1 MIYEWNNISLF
12 AVEIAIHPPVICSM
26 TLNKEQQDHPSST
39 THDRAQGGLGSDAD
53 VDLELGI
60 TTIKKVVKTLSEK
73 PGVYRMLD
81 AKGDVLYV
89 GKARSLKARVTSY
102 TQPNRLTNRIMR
114 MVGQTRSMVVVTTHT
129 EAEALLL
136 EANLIKR
143 YRTPYNVLL
152 RDDKSL
158 PYILLRKDHPWPQI
172 TKHRGAQKVK
182 GDYFGPFASGGAVN
196 QTLNAMQRVFQL
208 RSCSDSVF
216 NNRSRPCMLYQIK
229 RCSAPCVDRIN
240 VEDYDQM
247 VQDTKAFL
255 QGRTSGIQKALADMM
270 ENASNRMDYETAAIY
285 RDRIRALAQIQ
296 SRQDINLSGLDD
308 ADIIAIANKG
318 GSTCVQVFFLRGG
331 QNWGNRAFFPRH
343 ERGAELS
350 EIMSA
355 FVAQFY
361 ENKYPPKE
369 ILLSEKI
376 NDMALMADALAA
388 RSDHRVSLHI
398 PQRGDKKRLIELA
411 LRNAQEA
418 LDRRL
423 AESASQARLLQAM
436 ADVFELDM
444 PPARIEVY
452 DNSHIQGRHAVGGM
466 IVAGPEGFIKNA
478 YRKFNIKDEDITPG
492 DDYGMMREVMQ
503 RRFSRLMKEDEDH
516 SKGNW
521 PDLVLIDGGAGQ
533 LSAVVEVMNELGLED
548 EVTLIAVA
556 KGPDRNAGHEVFY
569 RPGRQPMTLPTDSP
583 VLYYIQRLR
592 DEAHRF
598 AIGTHR
604 AKRAK
609 ALVKSP
615 LDSVPG
621 IGAKRKRALLYH
633 FGTAHAVTRAGVEDL
648 ARVDGISEHMAQ
660 VIYDHFHGGA

>member
-1 MIYEWNNISLF
+1 
-12 AVEIAIHPPVICSM
+12 M
-26 TLNKEQQDHPSST
+26 TMTQDDHPAPPHT

-53 VDLELGI
+53 VDLDTGI
-60 TTIKKVVKTLSEK
+60 SAIKKVLKTLPNK

-89 GKARSLKARVTSY
+89 GKARSLKARVSNY
-102 TQPNRLTNRIMR
+102 TQINGLTNRIMR
-114 MVGQTRSMVVVTTHT
+114 MVGQTRAMVVVTTHT

-172 TKHRGAQKVK
+172 TKHRGAQKIK

-229 RCSAPCVDRIN
+229 RCSAPCVDRISTD
-240 VEDYDQM
+240 DYQKM
-247 VQDTKAFL
+247 VKDTKAFL
-255 QGRTSGIQKALADMM
+255 EGRTSTIQKNLAHMM
-270 ENASNRMDYETAAIY
+270 EDASERMDYETAAIY

-296 SRQDINLSGLDD
+296 SRQDINLTGLNDT
-308 ADIIAIANKG
+308 DIIAVARKG
-318 GSTCVQVFFLRGG
+318 GTTCVQVFFLRGG
-331 QNWGNRAFFPRH
+331 QNWGNRAFYPRH
-343 ERGAELS
+343 DKSAKLGDVL
-350 EIMSA
+350 SA
-355 FVAQFY
+355 FMAQFY
-361 ENKYPPKE
+361 EDKHPPHE

-376 NDMALMADALAA
+376 DDMKLMVEALSA
-388 RSDHRVSLHI
+388 RSDHRISLHI
-398 PQRGDKKRLIELA
+398 PQRGDKKRLTDLA

-423 AESASQARLLQAM
+423 AESASQARLLQGL
-436 ADVFELDM
+436 ADAFELDG
-444 PPARIEVY
+444 PPQRIEVY
-452 DNSHIQGRHAVGGM
+452 DNSHIQGQHAVGGM

-478 YRKFNIKDEDITPG
+478 YRKFNMKSEDLVPG

-503 RRFSRLMKEDEDH
+503 RRFSRLLKEDEDK

-533 LSAVVEVMNELGLED
+533 LSAVLDVVQDLGLEED
-548 EVTLIAVA
+548 IPLVAVA
-556 KGPDRNAGHEVFY
+556 KGPDRNAGHEVFF
-569 RPGRQPMTLPTDSP
+569 RPNHMPMTLPTDSP

-598 AIGTHR
+598 AIGSHR

-621 IGAKRKRALLYH
+621 IGAKRKRALLHH

-648 ARVDGISEHMAQ
+648 ARVDGISQRIAQ
-660 VIYDHFHGGA
+660 IIYDHFHGGS